1 LDPISRA
8 ALLKT
13 EAGQVIA
20 HLDLT
25 RILSSVAGRVEYTGS
40 YLLDLMAYP
49 DIDLMA
55 GKVAVEQVFQA
66 GGQLVRSP
74 QVVQA
79 VYEPSDDPD
88 LPGGLYFKLRVAW
101 GEWIRPWKIDI
112 WFLDDAIIERKLA
125 DMRRFQAALTPDLR
139 HLILRYKDSVLT
151 PEGRTPMYSGY
162 WIYRAVLDEGL
173 RDFRE
178 ISAYLSAHGIQ
189 IDL

>member
-1 LDPISRA
+1 MDPITRA

-13 EAGQVIA
+13 EADQIIA

-25 RILSSVAGRVEYTGS
+25 RILTSVAGRVEYIGS

-55 GKVAVEQVFQA
+55 RRVAVEQVFQA

-74 QVVQA
+74 HIVQA
-79 VYEPSDDPD
+79 VYQPSNDPD

-101 GEWIRPWKIDI
+101 GEWGRPWKLDI
-112 WFLDDAIIERKLA
+112 WFLDEAIIERKLT
-125 DMRRFQAALTPDLR
+125 DTRRFQAALSPDLR
-139 HLILRYKDSVLT
+139 QLILRYKASVLT

-173 RDFRE
+173 RDFGA
-178 ISAYLSAHGIQ
+178 ISAYLIAHGIKL
-189 IDL
+189 D